1 MNGNSTFT
9 WFKLPTALITQPK
22 FQRLSPIAQA
32 GFMTLC
38 CVYWQDSGVMTYEDA
53 QMNAEGV
60 DELIERGYIQ
70 AEDGMISVPFLDEQ
84 INEVEQMISKKKAAG
99 VKSAEARAKQK
110 PNNSSTPVQH
120 VFNTCST
127 DKIREDKKEIRE
139 EEIDRKIERET
150 RVNAVESDQDFFD
163 EDSKAETEKEKVP
176 PKRKRFEPPNEMQV
190 QAFFQTTASPN
201 SWSAFYNYYLANGW
215 KVGKNPMKDWHAAA
229 RGWVARQ
236 NEFTKPQ
243 NNGRQQPNTADIARS
258 VANDI
263 INGDWDVTKG

>member
-1 MNGNSTFT
+1 
-9 WFKLPTALITQPK
+9 
-22 FQRLSPIAQA
+22 
-32 GFMTLC
+32 
-38 CVYWQDSGVMTYEDA
+38 
-53 QMNAEGV
+53 
-60 DELIERGYIQ
+60 
-70 AEDGMISVPFLDEQ
+70 
-84 INEVEQMISKKKAAG
+84 
-99 VKSAEARAKQK
+99 
-110 PNNSSTPVQH
+110 
-120 VFNTCST
+120 
-127 DKIREDKKEIRE
+127 
-139 EEIDRKIERET
+139 
-150 RVNAVESDQDFFD
+150 
-163 EDSKAETEKEKVP
+163 
-176 PKRKRFEPPNEMQV
+176 MQV